1 MGGTFDCTSQPV
13 KILKL
18 LLQETFLYQRVIE
31 RLGSEC
37 LGCNQAN
44 GIIILFKGCKS
55 YEEGKWHIILSYLS
69 FLLEPFSLLFSLLSY
84 SGQVKI

>member
-1 MGGTFDCTSQPV
+1 MFHFDDIISITDQELKWFSLSLTGGTFDCTLQPV

-18 LLQETFLYQRVIE
+18 LLEETFLYQRVLE

-44 GIIILFKGCKS
+44 GIIFLFKDARVMRKGNC
-55 YEEGKWHIILSYLS
+55 ILS
-69 FLLEPFSLLFSLLSY
+69 
-84 SGQVKI
+84 